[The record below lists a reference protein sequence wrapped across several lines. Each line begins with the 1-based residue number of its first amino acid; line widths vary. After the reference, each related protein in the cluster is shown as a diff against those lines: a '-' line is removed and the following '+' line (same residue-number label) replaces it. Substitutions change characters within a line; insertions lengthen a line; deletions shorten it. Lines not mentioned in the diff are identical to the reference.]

1 MGIQRRGRR
10 KAAAANPNGETLME
24 VLGLGHFSQS
34 SSVWSDMQF
43 LFYSSLF
50 FLYF

>member
-10 KAAAANPNGETLME
+10 KAAANPNGETLME